1 MRNML
6 GLLLALAVALGL
18 TIGTCRLLGAS
29 TAALSLACLG
39 VGMAVTAIYDAH
51 FGTR

>member
-1 MRNML
+1 MKNLL
-6 GLLLALAVALGL
+6 GLTLALLVALGAV
-18 TIGTCRLLGAS
+18 LLAGRIFD
-29 TAALSLACLG
+29 LSSVAVSLICLG

>member
-1 MRNML
+1 MRNLL

-18 TIGTCRLLGAS
+18 TIGVCRLLDAS
-29 TAALSLACLG
+29 NTALSLACLG
-39 VGMAVTAIYDAH
+39 VGMVVTAIYDAE